1 MILLKK
7 LTFAFLFLISFIFL
21 IYLITPLFK
30 SYDFIFSLSLDT
42 LINLIII
49 SLLISL
55 SSLLFILLVTTAQD
69 WRLSIPVAVIGS
81 MIPFGFID
89 PSLSII
95 FAVGVFV
102 SLLLS
107 NLNLDVALKNYLSF
121 QPTSLLGPPIRHL
134 TGLLILII
142 CVVYFF
148 SASKIIAQNGF
159 QIPDSLVGA
168 AIKMVPLPETNTQT
182 GQGNLPQ
189 VSKEQLDLLKKNPEL
204 VRQSG
209 FDPQILENLTPQSI
223 IQAPI
228 NAANKLI
235 EQTVKDQIQNFI
247 KPYINFVPAGL
258 AILLFLTLQSLT
270 SIINLLIYPLLWLI
284 FLILEKTGFVRFEV
298 EQRPVKKLVV

>member
-1 MILLKK
+1 MILVKK
-7 LTFAFLFLISFIFL
+7 LTFAFLSLISFIFL
-21 IYLITPLFK
+21 IYLINPLFK

-55 SSLLFILLVTTAQD
+55 SSLLFTLLITFAQD
-69 WRLSIPVAVIGS
+69 WRVSIPVAIIGS
-81 MIPFGFID
+81 MIPFAFID
-89 PSLSII
+89 PSLSIV
-95 FAVGVFV
+95 FAVGIFV

-134 TGLLILII
+134 TGLLILAI
-142 CVVYFF
+142 CIVYFF

-159 QIPDSLVGA
+159 AIPDSLISTA
-168 AIKMVPLPETNTQT
+168 MKIAPLPEINTQT
-182 GQGNLPQ
+182 ETNLPQ
-189 VSKEQLDLLKKNPEL
+189 ISKEQLDILKKNPEL

-209 FDPQILENLTPQSI
+209 FDPQILENLTTQSI
-223 IQAPI
+223 IQSPI
-228 NAANKLI
+228 NAANKII

-258 AILLFLTLQSLT
+258 TILLFLTLQSLT
-270 SIINLLIYPLLWLI
+270 SLLNLLIYPLLWLL
-284 FLILEKTGFVRFEV
+284 FSILEKIGFVKFEI
-298 EQRPVKKLVV
+298 EQRPVKKLIV